1 MQVNNKNRNE
11 NIQGDK
17 SQTKPDQIIES
28 SEDSNRKKPSLNQ
41 KEKKISLLSR
51 GQSSRILKRCHQNQE
66 NRR

>member
-28 SEDSNRKKPSLNQ
+28 SEDSNCKKPSLHQ
-41 KEKKISLLSR
+41 KEKKSLCSAGDR
-51 GQSSRILKRCHQNQE
+51 AVAF
-66 NRR
+66 